1 MAWFRAGEAYLPG
14 IIDLNARWLASKP
27 AVVCQGETL
36 TWSACRERL
45 GRVAAGLAAL
55 GLEPGDR
62 VIVLMRNGLE
72 MAEAMFGTIYGG
84 FAAVPLNVSV
94 SDEGVLTL
102 IRDSGAKALIAS
114 HEHVGRLVAMGDEL
128 PAELTGRM
136 IGHAGAGASAEGF
149 TEYTAWRDH
158 HQARESGYPV
168 TAGDECNIIY
178 SSGTTGLPKGIVH
191 SHQCRAAW
199 AYDMAL
205 ALRYHGGAR
214 TLCSL
219 GLYSNITWVAM
230 LATFWCGGTIVVTPS
245 FDAEGFL
252 ATVEDERVTHSA
264 MVPVQ
269 FQRIME
275 HPALGRYDIS
285 SLDSLM
291 CCGSPLQE
299 PLKRRIYDEIC
310 SGFIELYGLT
320 EGLVTTLQP
329 EDAELR
335 MNSVGRPCPGQDIV
349 ILGNDDEVLPAGE
362 AGEIVG
368 YSRLLMTGYLN
379 RDDANEE
386 ATWADGEGRRWLR
399 TGDIGRLD
407 DEGFLYLVDRKKD
420 MILSGAQNIY
430 PADIEAVATR
440 HPGVADIAVIGV
452 PSEKWGETPLAV
464 VVPTGDEATDA
475 GALAAWIN
483 ERVGKQQRVAGVVFI
498 EELPRNPNGKVLKRE
513 LRKDYADTR
522 V

>member
-1 MAWFRAGEAYLPG
+1 MAWFSAGEAYLPG
-14 IIDLNARWLASKP
+14 IIDLNARWLATKP
-27 AVVCQGETL
+27 AVACNGETL
-36 TWSACRERL
+36 SWSAYRERL
-45 GRVAAGLAAL
+45 GRVAEGLAAL

-62 VIVLMRNGLE
+62 VVILMRNGLE
-72 MAEAMFGTIYGG
+72 MAEALFGTIYGG
-84 FAAVPLNVSV
+84 FVAVPLNVSV
-94 SDEGVLTL
+94 SDEGILTL
-102 IRDSGAKALIAS
+102 IRDSGAKAVIAS
-114 HEHVGRLVAMGDEL
+114 HEHVERLAAMGDEL
-128 PAELTGRM
+128 PAELAGRM
-136 IGHAGAGASAEGF
+136 IGHGAVPEGF
-149 TEYTAWRDH
+149 TAYAAWRDH
-158 HQARESGYPV
+158 HPARESGHPV
-168 TAGDECNIIY
+168 AAGDECNIIY

-191 SHQCRAAW
+191 SHGCRAAW

-230 LATFWCGGTIVVTPS
+230 LSTFWCGGTIVVMPA
-245 FDAEGFL
+245 FDVEGFL
-252 ATVEDERVTHSA
+252 AAIQDERITHSA

-275 HPALGRYDIS
+275 HPALGSYDLS

-291 CCGSPLQE
+291 CCGSPLHE
-299 PLKRRIYDEIC
+299 GLKRRIYAEIC
-310 SGFIELYGLT
+310 SDFIELYGLT

-349 ILGNDDEVLPAGE
+349 ILGNGDEVLPAGE

-368 YSRLLMTGYLN
+368 YGRLLMTGYLN

-386 ATWADGEGRRWLR
+386 ATWTDGEGRRWLR

-430 PADIEAVATR
+430 PADIEAVAAR
-440 HPGVADIAVIGV
+440 HPAVADIAVIGV

-464 VVPTGDEATDA
+464 VVRSEDVDA
-475 GALAAWIN
+475 DALAAWIN

-498 EELPRNPNGKVLKRE
+498 DELPRNPNGKVLKRE
-513 LRKDYADTR
+513 LRKDYANTAL
-522 V
+522 